1 MGPFRV
7 NVNAI
12 CPGFSITERAADVA
26 GSLRDAD
33 TTIEEQIEHMT
44 WQRVQKA
51 ALGRITEADDVAK
64 IAAFLASS
72 ESDYL
77 TGLALSVSG
86 GEVMW

>member
-1 MGPFRV
+1 MGEYGV

-26 GSLRDAD
+26 GSLRPSD
-33 TTIEEQIEHMT
+33 TTTEEQIERMT
-44 WQRVQKA
+44 ALRVQA
-51 ALGRITEADDVAK
+51 AAMGRITEAADVANL
-64 IAAFLASS
+64 AAFLASS

-86 GEVMW
+86 GEVMR